1 MLSPFPLNAIGLEC
15 LRVKSGESLV
25 QVSWRFHSMNDHTET
40 WGNGWV
46 WRIKKCHHRQRK
58 GGELS
63 LILII
68 SVSSGRFDGD
78 LFDIYRRKLESTTSP
93 KIRHYSPH
101 FCVSFISHPLLSLS
115 IFFFLGYG
123 KANLTFS
130 LAPFFSL
137 SLGSQILRHW

>member
-1 MLSPFPLNAIGLEC
+1 MGITISPLWYHCNDLAQLYNISALVQLLDKCYLPFPLNAIGLEC

-25 QVSWRFHSMNDHTET
+25 QVSWRFHSMNEHTET

-46 WRIKKCHHRQRK
+46 WRIKKCHHRQRR

-78 LFDIYRRKLESTTSP
+78 LFDIYRKLESTTSP
-93 KIRHYSPH
+93 KIHHYSP
-101 FCVSFISHPLLSLS
+101 VSVSPLHL
-115 IFFFLGYG
+115 
-123 KANLTFS
+123 
-130 LAPFFSL
+130 
-137 SLGSQILRHW
+137 QICAAYPKSF